1 MFIELSDASS
11 APYVPANRGL
21 RSLSHWM
28 YRKADIKSH
37 DEDIV
42 TLADI
47 EKAKHDVERLR
58 EELESATWYLERL
71 RERYRAQ

>member
-1 MFIELSDASS
+1 
-11 APYVPANRGL
+11 
-21 RSLSHWM
+21 M
-28 YRKADIKSH
+28 YRKVDIKSH